1 MKGLSN
7 EDKDYDSEELLKEY
21 KEMIMSTCPS
31 KKRTFTKS
39 NQKNYK
45 KKSNNINIIT
55 NLNHLDMS
63 QISKESPEKLRN
75 SLNNNYYNK
84 PGIRDLKF
92 YSNKI
97 MPRIRPFNSN
107 NKNSNLNNNNFSL
120 LSIKKKNFPK

>member
-7 EDKDYDSEELLKEY
+7 EDKDHGSEELLKEY

-39 NQKNYK
+39 NQKNNK
-45 KKSNNINIIT
+45 KKTNNIIT

-63 QISKESPEKLRN
+63 KLSKESPEKLRN
-75 SLNNNYYNK
+75 SLNNNYYNITS
-84 PGIRDLKF
+84 IRDPKF

-97 MPRIRPFNSN
+97 IPRIKQSNSN
-107 NKNSNLNNNNFSL
+107 NKNMNINNNNFSF
-120 LSIKKKNFPK
+120 I